1 MQTIEIQLPEQIAA
15 KLLEAAQ
22 KLGVSVEVLLQASV
36 EEKLAR
42 LDEDFLSA
50 TAYILEKNSELYQR
64 LA

>member
-1 MQTIEIQLPEQIAA
+1 MQTIEIHLPEQIAA

-22 KLGVSVEVLLQASV
+22 RLGVTVEDLLQTSV

-42 LDEDFLSA
+42 LDEEFLSA
-50 TAYILEKNSELYQR
+50 TAYILDKNAELYRR

>member
-1 MQTIEIQLPEQIAA
+1 MQTLEIQLPEQIAA
-15 KLLEAAQ
+15 KLQEAAH

-42 LDEDFLSA
+42 LDEDFLA
-50 TAYILEKNSELYQR
+50 AANYVLEKNSELYQR

>member
-22 KLGVSVEVLLQASV
+22 KLGVSVEALLQASV

-42 LDEDFLSA
+42 LDDDFLSA
-50 TAYILEKNSELYQR
+50 TAYILEKNSELYHR

>member
-1 MQTIEIQLPEQIAA
+1 MQTLEIQLPEQIAVR
-15 KLLEAAQ
+15 LQEAAQ

-42 LDEDFLSA
+42 LDEDFLA
-50 TAYILEKNSELYQR
+50 AANYVLEKNSELYQR